1 MRRRKPM
8 FWEISDVKHAPWEM
22 STRWHR
28 EDTWRPPAHLFPVTL
43 WSQQW
48 LGFSDVP
55 SESSF
60 IFLVCLWFTVAAH
73 SPCSYDFFYQT
84 SMLDVEIEVTTN
96 RRGDSERASGRLS
109 TLQVLGQ
116 ALDQAPVPAHVIRFH
131 PSGIH
136 VEQSGF
142 CFPILYSKNPRD
154 GILKL

>member
-1 MRRRKPM
+1 MRKRKPM

-28 EDTWRPPAHLFPVTL
+28 EDTWRRPARLFPVTL

-73 SPCSYDFFYQT
+73 SPCSYDFFLSDQYAGCGDRSDNEQ
-84 SMLDVEIEVTTN
+84 E
-96 RRGDSERASGRLS
+96 RRQWKGLGQLS
-109 TLQVLGQ
+109 TFQVLGQ